1 MAAYHGPQKAMK
13 EVNDRLAKIKELYAE
28 CEAIAMEHG
37 VHFSYS
43 GPAGYGDG
51 GYFDP
56 EREEDWRG
64 DSKWLASSQ
73 SC

>member
-1 MAAYHGPQKAMK
+1 MGAYFGPKEAMK
-13 EVNDRLAKIKELYAE
+13 EVNDRLAKIAELYAE

-37 VHFSYS
+37 VDFSYD

-51 GYFDP
+51 GYFYT
-56 EREEDWRG
+56 EDGAGQWQ
-64 DSKWLASSQ
+64 ASSN